1 MSLLP
6 PATQRTKITMESEQT
21 FLQSVQHL
29 LRLCIFRSEPKF
41 VKARLPLILLV
52 ITTYVMIAT
61 TTLIISPG
69 IKLTPVLTAT
79 LLSSGLLTSIVAL
92 WLLHFF
98 KGAQALFFP
107 AILSIFSVHTMV
119 MMINLPALLLYSKLP
134 QSNIAAP
141 LTMTLMLILLGWGLA
156 ATGRILHFSL
166 DIDHVLGSAIAL
178 SLMFIVRLIGI
189 TVLS

>member
-1 MSLLP
+1 
-6 PATQRTKITMESEQT
+6 MESEQT

-29 LRLCIFRSEPKF
+29 LKLCIFKSEPKL
-41 VKARLPLILLV
+41 VKARLPLILLL
-52 ITTYVMIAT
+52 ISTYVMIAT
-61 TTLIISPG
+61 TTLVITPG
-69 IKLTPVLTAT
+69 IKLTPALTAA
-79 LLSSGLLTSIVAL
+79 LLSSGLLTSIAVL

-98 KGAQALFFP
+98 KGAQSLFFP
-107 AILSIFSVHTMV
+107 ALLSIFSVHTMV
-119 MMINLPALLLYSKLP
+119 MIINLPALLFYSKLP
-134 QSNIAAP
+134 QNNLASP

-189 TVLS
+189 TILS